1 MVRTKPKSCK
11 GPPSPHAAEAS
22 PRKRR
27 KGAVPTGNTTL
38 LAINKVKERAK
49 QQHKHAKKTREN
61 YNGYVE
67 RGQTWLKAHFATSRG
82 AVASMDSETMS
93 ISTDAYEDPTF
104 RDALERMPNQ
114 HSDKALALLI
124 SFKCFHENCG
134 QSMCDGTYSAF
145 KKFWEEADGDT
156 YCGRWHFNEACLCWE
171 GNPTSSAEVQ
181 DIIKSVKHKTSS
193 EGGDRTH
200 SIAMSKGFMDR
211 ILAWTHKLCP
221 PETFLGLMR
230 SVLAADTMSTEPLT
244 LESREL
250 LTKMTMYQAFSTTA
264 WNLWTRC
271 FELIKLKRKD
281 LTIDFFQVGTTF
293 TRYLNGEK
301 LCLKDLHTYFEVFL
315 SNRKGWQRR
324 VDKGTKESDLRSN
337 QYKLYP
343 QPDLPGCNCFF
354 WLLLWLTFLEVQ
366 MALSTVVNLSRTTL
380 FKHGST
386 KRPQKQESHEVQWH
400 WMFAPIGQH
409 WTLARVRWWGSWA
422 ENENRD
428 TLIRYLLN
436 ELSTYEND
444 HSDALCPTQCEADAS
459 LLGEHLLVKPV
470 CIQDLQSMHEC
481 ISADVAGLQSDLRTL
496 AATLYNGQLTNLP
509 NSPSSTGMCN
519 APHSSTLLSN
529 PGNPCVVHH
538 SSQPPSSESQPRC
551 PAILSSTLP
560 QPSALTQITDSG
572 IVQVGSHSLVPPE
585 KGLVIP
591 DVPTRHPDGTHTPRA
606 ASWRQIVK
614 HWTDGDP
621 KHRLLLPLRDWPP
634 EWIRGKNKK
643 FFAMKYHQ
651 RSVIALEFLDRF
663 NGHEPVFLA
672 AYPEATVGH
681 TALLWAINRAKKEC
695 GDIIPRKYTVPYY
708 LPPTSTSIRF
718 SPSSGL
724 VPSFPRDFVLS
735 LCMCSTP
742 TTAGR
747 WGHVTY
753 TTVYGEPRGK
763 IFDLSVCN
771 VPQIHDTLPAKQQ
784 NRSQGGLCPPLAFW
798 PQAAS

>member
-22 PRKRR
+22 PRKRW

-38 LAINKVKERAK
+38 PAINKVKERAK
-49 QQHKHAKKTREN
+49 QQHKHAKKTHEN

-67 RGQTWLKAHFATSRG
+67 RGQTWLKAHFTTSRG
-82 AVASMDSETMS
+82 AMASMDSETVS

-134 QSMCDGTYSAF
+134 QSTCDGTYSAF
-145 KKFWEEADGDT
+145 KKFWEEAMCHPGMEIHT
-156 YCGRWHFNEACLCWE
+156 YCGRWHFNKARLCWE
-171 GNPTSSAEVQ
+171 GNPASSAEVQ

-221 PETFLGLMR
+221 PKTFLGLMR
-230 SVLAADTMSTEPLT
+230 SVLAPDTTSTELLT
-244 LESREL
+244 LESCEL

-264 WNLWTRC
+264 WNLWTR
-271 FELIKLKRKD
+271 
-281 LTIDFFQVGTTF
+281 
-293 TRYLNGEK
+293 YLNGEK
-301 LCLKDLHTYFEVFL
+301 LCSKDLHTYFEVFL

-343 QPDLPGCNCFF
+343 QPDLPGCDCFF
-354 WLLLWLTFLEVQ
+354 WLLLWLTFLEV
-366 MALSTVVNLSRTTL
+366 AHYGRKLEPEDYIFPAIGANGIVHCGEPISHDTVQAWIDEATTEAGIPRGAGDN
-380 FKHGST
+380 FTTHTYRCGGA
-386 KRPQKQESHEVQWH
+386 QWR
-400 WMFAPIGQH
+400 WMFAPIGQR

-422 ENENRD
+422 ENENHD
-428 TLIRYLLN
+428 TLIRYLLD

-444 HSDALCPTQCEADAS
+444 HSDALCPTQREADAS
-459 LLGEHLLVKPV
+459 LLGEHLLVKSV

-481 ISADVAGLQSDLRTL
+481 ISADVAGLRSDLHTL
-496 AATLYNGQLTNLP
+496 AATLYNG
-509 NSPSSTGMCN
+509 TGMCN

-529 PGNPCVVHH
+529 PGNPCIVHH
-538 SSQPPSSESQPRC
+538 SSGSLPPSSESQPC
-551 PAILSSTLP
+551 YPAIPSSTLS
-560 QPSALTQITDSG
+560 QPSALTRITDG
-572 IVQVGSHSLVPPE
+572 ATILEVGSRSLVLPE

-621 KHRLLLPLRDWPP
+621 KHGLLLPLRDWPP

-651 RSVIALEFLDRF
+651 RSVIALEFLNRF
-663 NGHEPVFLA
+663 NGHEPAFLA

-681 TALLWAINRAKKEC
+681 TALLRAINCAKKER
-695 GDIIPRKYTVPYY
+695 GDIIPRK
-708 LPPTSTSIRF
+708 
-718 SPSSGL
+718 
-724 VPSFPRDFVLS
+724 
-735 LCMCSTP
+735 
-742 TTAGR
+742 
-747 WGHVTY
+747 
-753 TTVYGEPRGK
+753 
-763 IFDLSVCN
+763 
-771 VPQIHDTLPAKQQ
+771 
-784 NRSQGGLCPPLAFW
+784 
-798 PQAAS
+798 